1 VTVTTRVRMMTC
13 NFRIENAEDD
23 ATGHGWTTV
32 RKPLALT
39 LLKAWKPSVICS
51 QECSTTIRA
60 DLLIGLGANWRYI
73 RNGNV
78 GVFYD
83 TNQHSLVSSKT
94 AMLPTAPDPETGK
107 TDPRR
112 LVLVNLQMKATGDKW
127 WVAST
132 HFTAGGD
139 PAWRVKQMT
148 AVVAF
153 IKANGDPANT
163 ILGGDVNSSLMDDEG
178 PRTVARD
185 GKLFD
190 LRSKLA
196 GPRIMN
202 CDASTFNAWLPT
214 LHDNRW
220 IDECFAGDRW
230 QPYYSRVV
238 ETDGA
243 SDHNWVLASSIQIT

>member
-1 VTVTTRVRMMTC
+1 MSIQTRIRMMTC

-23 ATGHGWTTV
+23 ATGHGWSAV
-32 RKPLALT
+32 RKPFAIA

-83 TNQHSLVSSKT
+83 SNQHTLISSKT
-94 AMLPTAPDPETGK
+94 AMLPTAPGPDGT

-112 LVLVNLQMKATGDKW
+112 LVLVRLKMKATGDEW
-127 WVAST
+127 WAAST

-139 PAWRVKQMT
+139 PVWRVKQMT

-153 IKANGDPANT
+153 IKANGDLTNT

-178 PRTVARD
+178 PRTVGRAA
-185 GKLFD
+185 GLFD

-196 GPRIMN
+196 ALRIRN
-202 CDASTFNAWLPT
+202 VDYGTFNDWLPT
-214 LHDNRW
+214 LHDGRW
-220 IDECFAGDRW
+220 IDEVFTGENF
-230 QPYYSRVV
+230 QPYYGRVV
-238 ETDGA
+238 ETNGA
-243 SDHNWVLASSIQIT
+243 SDHNWVLASSIALA